1 MQLKMWW
8 YSSFRVAF
16 FRTFCSF
23 GCADSCSHL
32 ATVHP
37 RGTFNVQDFWMIF
50 FLLHRISIFSRS
62 SWISTTSKRCVCAE
76 NETFFSRS
84 LFEVRCSKAIQSSY
98 LFSFDFFSLPTFW
111 FHPTH
116 KIHFTFIAVFLQ
128 SRLNCWILN
137 LALPFNFFQLAPAHT
152 HFSLLLR
159 NIYMKF
165 APPAAEISRL
175 FLCTKKKKQTI
186 YDTKKCMVRVFHQL
200 KRFPC
205 SIWICSFDSLFEWV
219 WEIISLMNV
228 LFALP
233 IPTEI
238 WPIVVQK
245 KMMKRKYPQLNKVT
259 PSDNAQIITS
269 NLICE

>member
-1 MQLKMWW
+1 MRIHWCNWKCDGIQVFALH
-8 YSSFRVAF
+8 F
-16 FRTFCSF
+16 FALFARSDVPIHVHILQPYTLAVLLMCKIFEWFFFFCIAYPYFHAAHEFPLHQKDVS
-23 GCADSCSHL
+23 
-32 ATVHP
+32 VP
-37 RGTFNVQDFWMIF
+37 RMKLF
-50 FLLHRISIFSRS
+50 FLEACSKFVVPKQSNHRIFSLL
-62 SWISTTSKRCVCAE
+62 I
-76 NETFFSRS
+76 
-84 LFEVRCSKAIQSSY
+84 
-98 LFSFDFFSLPTFW
+98 FFSLPTFW

-245 KMMKRKYPQLNKVT
+245 KNDEEKIP
-259 PSDNAQIITS
+259 PI
-269 NLICE
+269 E